1 MDWTDRLAPKPPR
14 RRYPFWARRD
24 RRRTA
29 QAMAAGR
36 SAEEMALVNR
46 VPVMEVEKLLRDEE
60 FQELLRHYSAVA
72 SLPYE
77 ERIAR
82 LAPLALSILEMGL
95 ETGDMRVAMFVL
107 HEQHRGRDPAR
118 SMAERFVARAE
129 AAARETQPR
138 PERRLPV
145 PPAEPRQ
152 PPGDWSHCAA
162 IPEHQEEAEA
172 LALAD
177 LRRVARDNRAELN
190 RLADKLASEAE
201 RMGTGLG
208 PNALPSLRLEAVAR
222 GVARYWHERPAESM
236 QAAIRLQGARKI
248 GRYGTGPPS

>member
-1 MDWTDRLAPKPPR
+1 MDWTDRLCPKPPS

-29 QAMAAGR
+29 QALAGGR
-36 SAEEMALVNR
+36 SAADLARVNR
-46 VPVMEVEKLLRDEE
+46 VSLMEVEKLLRDEE
-60 FQELLRHYSAVA
+60 FQELLRHYSTMAA
-72 SLPYE
+72 LPYE

-82 LAPLALSILEMGL
+82 LAPLALAILEMGL

-107 HEQHRGRDPAR
+107 YEQNRGRDPAR
-118 SMAERFVARAE
+118 SMAERVVAKAE
-129 AAARETQPR
+129 AAAGESQPQ
-138 PERRLPV
+138 PV
-145 PPAEPRQ
+145 WPPSTPPKEPRQ

-162 IPEHQEEAEA
+162 ISEHAEEAE
-172 LALAD
+172 ALAD

-208 PNALPSLRLEAVAR
+208 PHALPALRLELTAC

-236 QAAIRLQGARKI
+236 RAAIRLENARKI
-248 GRYGTGPPS
+248 GRYGTGPPA

>member
-1 MDWTDRLAPKPPR
+1 MDWIDRLAPKPPR

-29 QAMAAGR
+29 QAMANGR
-36 SAEEMALVNR
+36 TAQEMALVNR

-60 FQELLRHYSAVA
+60 FQELLGHYRTIAELS
-72 SLPYE
+72 YD
-77 ERIAR
+77 ERLAR
-82 LAPLALSILEMGL
+82 LAPLALAILEMGL

-107 HEQHRGRDPAR
+107 HEQQRGRDPAM
-118 SMAERFVARAE
+118 SIAKRFIARVE
-129 AAARETQPR
+129 ASAHEVRPK
-138 PERRLPV
+138 PERRQPA

-152 PPGDWSHCAA
+152 PPGEWSHCAA
-162 IPEHQEEAEA
+162 VPEHPEDAEA

-177 LRRVARDNRAELN
+177 LRRVERSNRAELN
-190 RLADKLASEAE
+190 RLADRLASEAE

-208 PNALPSLRLEAVAR
+208 PNALPALRLEAVAR
-222 GVARYWHERPAESM
+222 GVARYWHERPSESM
-236 QAAIRLQGARKI
+236 AAAIRLQSARRL